1 MLTPPIRTRDVK
13 CFKCFGRGHV
23 QTQCPNQRTLFLR
36 GVDEYS
42 SCDNTPSVKEEENND
57 ERVYPYEGELMMI
70 RRTINNQTSVNL
82 ETQRENIF
90 HIRCKVFEN
99 ICSLIVDSG
108 SCCNCCSARIDVIP
122 LAQLE

>member
-1 MLTPPIRTRDVK
+1 MLTQPIRTRDVK

-42 SCDNTPSVKEEENND
+42 SCDDAPSRKEEEDNN

-70 RRTINNQTSVNL
+70 RRTLSNQTSVNL

-90 HIRCKVFEN
+90 
-99 ICSLIVDSG
+99 
-108 SCCNCCSARIDVIP
+108 
-122 LAQLE
+122 